1 MRTEHQQIIDQI
13 QKAKNIMITF
23 GQNHTGDALSSA
35 LALYLFL
42 KKINK
47 NVQICSNNFQDAK
60 SFSFLPGVKEIK
72 SEIKTAK
79 KFIISLNI
87 ENKNIKEISYQK
99 NGNLLDFVITP
110 NGGDDFKHEH
120 ISSKITGHNYD
131 LIIIVST
138 PDLESLGDIYHE
150 NTEFFFSVPMINIDH
165 HPDNEEYGQINYIN
179 ITSLATSE
187 VMFELLKNFS
197 KEQIDERIA
206 TCLLTGI
213 IAESKS
219 FKIGSLTPKSLVA
232 ASQLVEIGADK
243 NLIVK
248 NLYQNRNLNTLKLW
262 GRVLAKLN
270 NEMDGKI
277 IWSSLNKI
285 DFEKTESEPGNLTEV
300 IEELI
305 VNVPEAQVI
314 VLFAEDAKQNK
325 TLVSLYAT
333 KNINVI
339 SIFKEFNPKGDKN
352 MAFIESAQPLAY
364 LENVIIEHA
373 KKKLVKLPV

>member
-1 MRTEHQQIIDQI
+1 M
-13 QKAKNIMITF
+13 
-23 GQNHTGDALSSA
+23 
-35 LALYLFL
+35 
-42 KKINK
+42 
-47 NVQICSNNFQDAK
+47 
-60 SFSFLPGVKEIK
+60 
-72 SEIKTAK
+72 
-79 KFIISLNI
+79 
-87 ENKNIKEISYQK
+87 
-99 NGNLLDFVITP
+99 
-110 NGGDDFKHEH
+110 
-120 ISSKITGHNYD
+120 
-131 LIIIVST
+131 IIVST